1 MEAQRGL
8 ATWPESHSQ
17 GVPEQG
23 FKPWGKRTHRMFKMW
38 VKRLKLSPHAS
49 DMGRVA
55 RGAGAEAGALQLS
68 WPCGLAMLAACV
80 LSCVHVCHTT
90 DCCPPSSSD
99 HGIFQA
105 RRLEWVTFSC
115 SRGSSGHGTR
125 VSCVS
130 RFGRW
135 ILYHGAPWEGL
146 GEGEVDPLSHL
157 YPFIRSST
165 HSFSPSPNRVN
176 TERWGRRENSDTA
189 WPLLT
194 SPPRHRA
201 PGS

>member
-1 MEAQRGL
+1 MYGEMEAQRGL

-115 SRGSSGHGTR
+115 SRGSSRPRDRTQVSHIASRHFNLCTTR
-125 VSCVS
+125 EAHIKS
-130 RFGRW
+130 
-135 ILYHGAPWEGL
+135 
-146 GEGEVDPLSHL
+146 
-157 YPFIRSST
+157 
-165 HSFSPSPNRVN
+165 
-176 TERWGRRENSDTA
+176 WGQ
-189 WPLLT
+189 LK
-194 SPPRHRA
+194 
-201 PGS
+201 